1 MKIRI
6 EFSAV
11 KIYDNKTYNH
21 ETLTRRV
28 APPCFNDK
36 R

>member
-11 KIYDNKTYNH
+11 KIYDNKTYNQRNANTAH
-21 ETLTRRV
+21 STTLL
-28 APPCFNDK
+28 
-36 R
+36 